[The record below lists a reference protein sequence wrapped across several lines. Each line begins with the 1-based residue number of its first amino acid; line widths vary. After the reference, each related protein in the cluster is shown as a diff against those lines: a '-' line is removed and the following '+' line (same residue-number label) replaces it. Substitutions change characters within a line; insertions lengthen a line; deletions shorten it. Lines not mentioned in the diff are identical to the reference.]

1 MFLEEPTNEKSNH
14 NYIIEQKKKWR
25 QKLRNDEDLK
35 KNMNEKKKQSL
46 QELQIKSKLLLKRNL
61 KRKTQKPK
69 IPSKNFTCPPSSLKK
84 DDIVDTGIN
93 KAYHRII
100 DTSKIVPEKHEFPRL
115 DSLPTNNDIQI
126 ISPGNANLGVDALCE
141 ITKVPIMNPVN
152 EVQSSQEIHLS
163 DSNKGTLPSPNGNSP
178 ILKSAAIKIQS
189 SYRGYRARKNIEP
202 LNIKNKES
210 VQIQND
216 NLPTDIPKDNVS
228 KSVKNVHQIK
238 EDISKSGDTLS
249 IPNMSVNY
257 PYNFIEAVKKKL
269 SKSIEAPQM
278 KSNTKDDMTSQFN
291 MSPLEKLRKECLAN
305 PSFFTIYNQN
315 LDSVYVMPTTHTFSD
330 DTRNKP
336 LFSEST
342 LVKHLDATINNSSH
356 EYAVFKKPRI
366 LSPDPHPRVTKE
378 VLQKST
384 IISEL
389 KSSLQEIQNLTVSIT
404 FNEQVDK
411 VDKII
416 SSESHK
422 KDIKRLVTNSD
433 HTNHECVRNQKNDDY
448 WSSRNTLNAPDINL
462 VWPRKIDMDKDNF
475 EESMILTPKHYHRQF
490 KNELTLLDSFNESL
504 RQVQVVEEVMCALFF
519 SIFKKSL
526 IAISLVDQDFANAI

>member
-1 MFLEEPTNEKSNH
+1 
-14 NYIIEQKKKWR
+14 
-25 QKLRNDEDLK
+25 
-35 KNMNEKKKQSL
+35 MNEKKKQSL
-46 QELQIKSKLLLKRNL
+46 QDLQIKSKLLLKRNL

-69 IPSKNFTCPPSSLKK
+69 NPSKNSPCPPSSLKK

-115 DSLPTNNDIQI
+115 DSLPKNNDIKI

-141 ITKVPIMNPVN
+141 PAKVPIMNPVN
-152 EVQSSQEIHLS
+152 EVSSSQEIPLG
-163 DSNKGTLPSPNGNSP
+163 DSKEGADALLPLPSNASSP
-178 ILKSAAIKIQS
+178 ILKSAAVQIQS
-189 SYRGYRARKNIEP
+189 SYRGYRRTKHIEP
-202 LNIKNKES
+202 LELINKDT
-210 VQIQND
+210 ILLQND
-216 NLPTDIPKDNVS
+216 ILPTDNQKDKVS
-228 KSVKNVHQIK
+228 KSVNNVHQIK
-238 EDISKSGDTLS
+238 ENISKSGDTLS

-257 PYNFIEAVKKKL
+257 PYNFIAAVKKKL
-269 SKSIEAPQM
+269 SKSIDAPLM
-278 KSNTKDDMTSQFN
+278 KTSTKDDIAAQFN

-336 LFSEST
+336 FFSEST
-342 LVKHLDATINNSSH
+342 LMKHLDATINNSSH
-356 EYAVFKKPRI
+356 EYAVFKKPRTLAE
-366 LSPDPHPRVTKE
+366 LSPDPRVTKE

-411 VDKII
+411 VDQIV

-422 KDIKRLVTNSD
+422 KDIKRNKRLLTNSD
-433 HTNHECVRNQKNDDY
+433 HTTQECVRNHKNDDY
-448 WSSRNTLNAPDINL
+448 CSSKNTLNAPNINL

-475 EESMILTPKHYHRQF
+475 EDSTILTHRQF
-490 KNELTLLDSFNESL
+490 KNELILLDSFNESL
-504 RQVQVVEEVMCALFF
+504 RQVQVVEEVMFVLFF
-519 SIFKKSL
+519 YKF
-526 IAISLVDQDFANAI
+526 FN